1 MVDILLEIL
10 LAIGRFFVNPVFYLA
25 ILMAIFLGYR
35 RVKRE
40 RKFFKRR
47 ILWGWSEFIGL
58 LKEGIWLSI
67 VISFLLLLLGVTQAT
82 EVLLFVTAFSMIGL
96 IFYIFHFLSPI
107 VLAALSVA
115 TLFLMDVQNWSFQ
128 LFGMTI
134 GGIDVFEGA
143 ALTATLAAGL
153 LLIAESM
160 LIKKYGMEYASPILE
175 KSKRGLSGVAFF
187 SKKLWLLP
195 IFLLVPG
202 DVIQAYAPWWPQF
215 SLGHDQFSLVLFPV
229 VIGFQQMTR
238 RSLPLYTYPKLSR
251 AVLLLGELVIIGG
264 LVGFFYP
271 IVAFMTLLVGAFCR
285 LMISFLYKVR
295 ERRDVYAVSAKSH
308 GVMIVAVLPDSPA
321 EKMGLKTGEVIR
333 KVNGMPVHNEL
344 ELYKAIQ
351 INAAHCKLEVLDH
364 QNELRLTQHVVYS
377 KDHYRIGLLVAE
389 K

>member
-160 LIKKYGMEYASPILE
+160 L
-175 KSKRGLSGVAFF
+175 
-187 SKKLWLLP
+187 
-195 IFLLVPG
+195 
-202 DVIQAYAPWWPQF
+202 
-215 SLGHDQFSLVLFPV
+215 
-229 VIGFQQMTR
+229 
-238 RSLPLYTYPKLSR
+238 
-251 AVLLLGELVIIGG
+251 
-264 LVGFFYP
+264 
-271 IVAFMTLLVGAFCR
+271 
-285 LMISFLYKVR
+285 
-295 ERRDVYAVSAKSH
+295 
-308 GVMIVAVLPDSPA
+308 
-321 EKMGLKTGEVIR
+321 
-333 KVNGMPVHNEL
+333 
-344 ELYKAIQ
+344 
-351 INAAHCKLEVLDH
+351 
-364 QNELRLTQHVVYS
+364 
-377 KDHYRIGLLVAE
+377 
-389 K
+389 

>member
-1 MVDILLEIL
+1 
-10 LAIGRFFVNPVFYLA
+10 
-25 ILMAIFLGYR
+25 
-35 RVKRE
+35 
-40 RKFFKRR
+40 
-47 ILWGWSEFIGL
+47 
-58 LKEGIWLSI
+58 
-67 VISFLLLLLGVTQAT
+67 
-82 EVLLFVTAFSMIGL
+82 
-96 IFYIFHFLSPI
+96 
-107 VLAALSVA
+107 
-115 TLFLMDVQNWSFQ
+115 
-128 LFGMTI
+128 
-134 GGIDVFEGA
+134 
-143 ALTATLAAGL
+143 
-153 LLIAESM
+153 
-160 LIKKYGMEYASPILE
+160 
-175 KSKRGLSGVAFF
+175 
-187 SKKLWLLP
+187 
-195 IFLLVPG
+195 
-202 DVIQAYAPWWPQF
+202 QAYAPWWPQF

-351 INAAHCKLEVLDH
+351 IN
-364 QNELRLTQHVVYS
+364 
-377 KDHYRIGLLVAE
+377 
-389 K
+389 